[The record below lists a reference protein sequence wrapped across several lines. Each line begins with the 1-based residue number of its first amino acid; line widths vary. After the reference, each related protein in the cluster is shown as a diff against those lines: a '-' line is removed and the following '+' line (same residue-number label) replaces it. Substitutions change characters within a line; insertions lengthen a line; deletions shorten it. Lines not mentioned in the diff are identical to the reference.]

1 MKRKIISL
9 SLLLAA
15 TAPAFAQYG
24 NDSILANDG
33 FLTFISI
40 ILLASGALQ
49 IILFFKV
56 WIMTNDVNVL
66 KKKYIDNASFI
77 PDELKT
83 TRMAVLKLKLSNKTE
98 EAYSTLNGLIFDRML
113 RNFNSNG
120 KIGFENNKKFVF
132 SLYSELYNQIGK
144 EIPEE
149 LRNLTAEDFMNFG
162 LPKKEEPST

>member
-1 MKRKIISL
+1 
-9 SLLLAA
+9 
-15 TAPAFAQYG
+15 
-24 NDSILANDG
+24 
-33 FLTFISI
+33 
-40 ILLASGALQ
+40 
-49 IILFFKV
+49 
-56 WIMTNDVNVL
+56 
-66 KKKYIDNASFI
+66 
-77 PDELKT
+77 
-83 TRMAVLKLKLSNKTE
+83 MAVLKLKLSNKTE

-132 SLYSELYNQIGK
+132 ILYSELYNQIGK